1 MLGIGEKVEKVI
13 LVVSDFHLG
22 KGPYNEDGSLNFLE
36 DFFYDDKF
44 AEFLEYYDKKY
55 PSAEIELVFN
65 GDIFDLLQVDYRE
78 EYPAR
83 ITEENALYRFNK
95 IIEGHSVFFDALKM
109 FLSKPGRK
117 LVYVQGNHDAGFLFP
132 RVRDR
137 LEEVLGV
144 PYHYAGMRYK
154 TSGYWI
160 EHGQQYE
167 PSNRYDENELFL
179 TKGIPEPIV
188 NLPWGSVYV
197 ISILNKLRLK
207 RPYVDKVRPFS
218 LYFRWALINDFFWGI
233 WALLRSFLFFLS
245 KQFIKSRWYRTSIKE
260 TFDIIKEH
268 SFFYKPLESSA
279 EKILTS
285 TDYHTVVFSHTHKM
299 MYKSFKNE
307 RRYFNTGCWIEMID
321 LDLVHFGKNLRF
333 TFVEV
338 DFYKSGKSEAHLKE
352 WKGKWREV
360 EEVFQHY

>member
-1 MLGIGEKVEKVI
+1 MVIGNKIERII

-44 AEFLEYYDKKY
+44 EEFLDYYDRKY
-55 PSAEIELVFN
+55 SSAEIELVLN

-95 IIEGHSVFFDALKM
+95 IVEGHPVFFDALRK
-109 FLSKPGRK
+109 FLSKPNRK
-117 LVYVQGNHDAGFLFP
+117 LVYIQGNHDAGFLFP

-137 LEEVLGV
+137 LEEVIGV
-144 PYHYAGMRYK
+144 PYHYAGMMYK
-154 TSGYWI
+154 TGGYWI

-167 PSNRYDENELFL
+167 PSNRYKEDELFI
-179 TKGIPEPIV
+179 TRGVPEPIV

-197 ISILNKLRLK
+197 ISILNKLRMK

-218 LYFRWALINDFFWGI
+218 LYFRWGLINDFFWGVM
-233 WALLRSFLFFLS
+233 ALLRSFLFFLS
-245 KQFIKSRWYRTSIKE
+245 KQFIKTRWYRTSLKE
-260 TFDIIKEH
+260 TFEIIMEK
-268 SFFYKPLESSA
+268 SFAHPLEKSA
-279 EKILTS
+279 EKILKT
-285 TDYHTVVFSHTHKM
+285 TDYHTVIFSHTHKM
-299 MYKSFKNE
+299 MIKTFKE
-307 RRYFNTGCWIEMID
+307 GKKYINTGCWIEMID

-333 TFVEV
+333 TYAEI
-338 DFYKSGKSEAHLKE
+338 DFYKNGDSEAFLRE
-352 WKGKWREV
+352 WRGPCKEV
-360 EEVFQHY
+360 EEVYQHY